1 MANPDASKPIRVLL
15 IDDHPVVLAGYRR
28 LLETAPD
35 IAVVAE
41 AGTGEEGYFAFLNHH
56 PDVVVLDL
64 ELPGRSGLDT
74 LHRLQKRDPAVK
86 VLVVSV
92 HDNEIWVKRSRAAGA
107 YGFLSKR
114 SSPLALLEAIRRL
127 AHGEQFFDDM
137 AWNTPDQPE
146 PLARLSARE
155 FEVFRLL
162 AQGHNVRQIAQIL
175 HISPKTAGVH
185 QTRIMSKLNL
195 GNLAQLALLA
205 LRHKVIPDNSHMF

>member
-1 MANPDASKPIRVLL
+1 MDNLSSSKPIRVLL
-15 IDDHPVVLAGYRR
+15 IDDHPVVLTGYRR
-28 LLETAPD
+28 LLETTPD
-35 IAVVAE
+35 IVVVAE

-64 ELPGRSGLDT
+64 QLPGRSGLDT
-74 LHRLQKRDPAVK
+74 LQRLQKRDSAAK

-92 HDNEIWVKRSRAAGA
+92 HDNEVFVKRSRAAGA

-114 SSPLALLEAIRRL
+114 TSPLALLEAIRRL

-146 PLARLSARE
+146 PLSRLTARE

-162 AQGHNVRQIAQIL
+162 AQGHDVRQIAQTL
-175 HISPKTAGVH
+175 QISPKTAGVH
-185 QTRIMSKLNL
+185 QTRIMSKLDL
-195 GNLAQLALLA
+195 DNLAQLTLLA
-205 LRHKVIPDNSHMF
+205 LRYKVIPDNNHMF

>member
-1 MANPDASKPIRVLL
+1 MDNPSSKPIRVLL

-28 LLETAPD
+28 LLETTPD
-35 IAVVAE
+35 IVVVAE

-74 LHRLQKRDPAVK
+74 LQRLQKRDSAAK
-86 VLVVSV
+86 ILVVSV
-92 HDNEIWVKRSRAAGA
+92 HDNEILVKRSREAGA

-137 AWNTPDQPE
+137 AWNSSGQPE
-146 PLARLSARE
+146 PLAPLSARE

-162 AQGHNVRQIAQIL
+162 AQGHSVRQIALIL

-185 QTRIMSKLNL
+185 QTRIMGKLNL
-195 GNLAQLALLA
+195 ENLAQLALLA
-205 LRHKVIPDNSHMF
+205 IRHKVIPDNSHMF

>member
-1 MANPDASKPIRVLL
+1 MDNLAASKPIRVLL
-15 IDDHPVVLAGYRR
+15 IDDHPVVLAGYKR
-28 LLETAPD
+28 LLETTPD

-64 ELPGRSGLDT
+64 QLPGRSGLDT
-74 LHRLQKRDPAVK
+74 LHRLQQRDSTAK

-92 HDNEIWVKRSRAAGA
+92 HDNEIFVKRARTAGA
-107 YGFLSKR
+107 YGFLSKC

-127 AHGEQFFDDM
+127 ARGEQFFDEM
-137 AWNTPDQPE
+137 AWNAPDQPE
-146 PLARLSARE
+146 PLLHLSERE

-162 AQGHNVRQIAQIL
+162 AQGQSIRNISQIL

-185 QTRIMSKLNL
+185 QTRIMGKLNL
-195 GNLAQLALLA
+195 ENLAQLTLLA
-205 LRHKVIPDNSHMF
+205 IRHKVIPDNSHMF